1 MNPFAAQAVSAAGGS
16 MSTENLIRAAHLV
29 LDNCGMT
36 MSPSKVSRLVRDY
49 RRHVAPNGYPF
60 FSFLATAV
68 QLSDEQKRVALMN
81 PEIARAVSYAD
92 PTGETA
98 VNNVLRRGGAV
109 G

>member
-1 MNPFAAQAVSAAGGS
+1 MPALTAQAVSASGGS
-16 MSTENLIRAAHLV
+16 TSTESLVRAAHLI
-29 LDNCGMT
+29 LGNWGIT

-49 RRHVAPNGYPF
+49 RRNVADNGYPF

-68 QLSDEQKRVALMN
+68 QLSDEQKRSALMN
-81 PEIARAVSYAD
+81 PEIARAISYAD

-98 VNNVLRRGGAV
+98 VSNVLRGGDV